1 MRRER
6 RKHQKSNF
14 YRVRLSFILSA
25 FSPLS
30 AVRFFYF
37 SPATELSPPF
47 PSSNRTMEMVLPR
60 AAPLLRA
67 QSAPR
72 TSDEGALVERARA
85 GEVGALDELM
95 NRHRA
100 RILNLAYQ
108 ITRDRDIAED
118 CAQEAFVR
126 AFSKLTM
133 FRAQSSFAT
142 WLTRIALNVALEK
155 QRGSPTI
162 RSLDDEDL
170 QREVRAPPT
179 DFEGRLALE
188 WALDQLS
195 PTLRISLILREWHG
209 LTYEEIASVCE
220 VPVGTV
226 RSRLS
231 AARIEFRRV
240 WSGMEKE

>member
-1 MRRER
+1 
-6 RKHQKSNF
+6 
-14 YRVRLSFILSA
+14 
-25 FSPLS
+25 
-30 AVRFFYF
+30 
-37 SPATELSPPF
+37 
-47 PSSNRTMEMVLPR
+47 MEMVLPR
-60 AAPLLRA
+60 AAPLLRT
-67 QSAPR
+67 QSATR
-72 TSDEGALVERARA
+72 ADDESDLISRARL

-95 NRHRA
+95 NRNRA

-126 AFSKLTM
+126 AFSKLNL

-142 WLTRIALNVALEK
+142 WLTRIALNIALEK

-162 RSLDDEDL
+162 QHLDDENN
-170 QREVRAPPT
+170 QREIKAPPT
-179 DFEGRLALE
+179 DFDHRLALE

-195 PTLRISLILREWHG
+195 EPLRIALILREWHG
-209 LTYEEIASVCE
+209 LSYEEIAAVCQ

-231 AARIEFRRV
+231 AARDEFRRL
-240 WSGMEKE
+240 WTQMEAQ